1 VNQAD
6 RHHDTLRYGSALKSW
21 LAVLSVALG
30 AFVFVTSEFLPIGLL
45 TQISAGLHISDG
57 TAGLMVTI
65 PGLVATFAAPL
76 MTIGAG
82 KVDRRILVLGLTG
95 LLVASNMT
103 SAFASSFAVMLAG
116 RVMFGISVGGFW
128 TIAVTLGSRLVPKPM
143 MTRAT
148 TIIAA
153 GISTATV
160 LGVPA
165 GTLIAGF
172 AGWRMAFA
180 AIGGVALLCGLAQ
193 LFVLPRLPPPPASGV
208 RQLTHLLRHADARLG
223 LLTIAF
229 VIAGHFAAYTYVTPF
244 LRENASIT
252 PGYLSTVLLAYGAA
266 GIVGNFAGG
275 AGVAHNLRAT
285 MTGVVALMAGAILLL
300 PLIRGHQPGVT
311 ILLVA
316 WGLAFGAMPVSF
328 QLWVFKAAPEA
339 LEGGAALL
347 VCTFQIFIALG
358 SVLGGR
364 VVDAFGTSAV
374 MWTGGG
380 AAVVGLTLVRLSRHS
395 PKQIIFPSP
404 QGPEMDGPCLNETC
418 CHGGQ
423 RLGDG

>member
-1 VNQAD
+1 MNQAE
-6 RHHDTLRYGSALKSW
+6 RYRDSLDHRSALKSW

-45 TQISAGLHISDG
+45 TQISGGLHVSDG

-82 KVDRRILVLGLTG
+82 RVDRRILMLGLTG

-103 SAFASSFAVMLAG
+103 SALSSNFAVMLAA
-116 RVMFGISVGGFW
+116 RVIFGISVGGFW

-153 GISTATV
+153 GISIATV
-160 LGVPA
+160 IGVPA

-172 AGWRMAFA
+172 AGWRMSFA
-180 AIGGVALLCGLAQ
+180 AVAGVALLSGVAQ
-193 LFVLPRLPPPPASGV
+193 LFVLPRLPPPLAPGI

-223 LLTIAF
+223 LLTLAF
-229 VIAGHFAAYTYVTPF
+229 VIAGHFAAYTYVAPF
-244 LRENASIT
+244 LKENAGIT
-252 PGYLSTVLLAYGAA
+252 PGYLSALLLTFGVA
-266 GIVGNFAGG
+266 GIVGNFAAG
-275 AGVAHNLRAT
+275 AGVARNLRGT
-285 MTGVVALMAGAILLL
+285 MTCVVALLASAILLL
-300 PLIRGHQPGVT
+300 PLVRGHLAGVT
-311 ILLVA
+311 ILLVC
-316 WGLAFGAMPVSF
+316 WGLAFGGMPVCL

-358 SVLGGR
+358 SVVGGR
-364 VVDAFGTSAV
+364 VVDSFGTSAV
-374 MWTGGG
+374 MFGGG
-380 AAVVGLTLVRLSRHS
+380 CTALVGLILVRLSRHS
-395 PKQIIFPSP
+395 SKQVVLPSRE
-404 QGPEMDGPCLNETC
+404 GSELDCPCVNE
-418 CHGGQ
+418 
-423 RLGDG
+423 R

>member
-1 VNQAD
+1 MNQAERD
-6 RHHDTLRYGSALKSW
+6 HETLPRHSALKSW
-21 LAVLSVALG
+21 LAVLSVSLG

-45 TQISAGLHISDG
+45 TQISAGLHVSDG
-57 TAGLMVTI
+57 IAGLMVTI
-65 PGLVATFAAPL
+65 PGLVATFAAPI

-82 KVDRRILVLGLTG
+82 RVDRRILMLGLTG
-95 LLVASNMT
+95 LLVASNLT
-103 SAFASSFAVMLAG
+103 SALASNFAVMLAG

-153 GISTATV
+153 GISIATV

-172 AGWRMAFA
+172 AGWRAAFA
-180 AIGGVALLCGLAQ
+180 AIGGLALLSGLAQ
-193 LFVLPRLPPPPASGV
+193 LFVLPRLAPPPAPGI

-223 LLTIAF
+223 LLTLAF

-244 LRENASIT
+244 LKENASIT
-252 PGYLSTVLLAYGAA
+252 PGYLSTVLLAFGVA
-266 GIVGNFAGG
+266 GIIGNFGAG
-275 AGVAHNLRAT
+275 AGVARNLRGT
-285 MTGVVALMAGAILLL
+285 MTGVVALLAGAILLL
-300 PLIRGHQPGVT
+300 PFVRGNQTGVT
-311 ILLVA
+311 ILLLA
-316 WGLAFGAMPVSF
+316 WGLAFGAMPISL

-358 SVLGGR
+358 SVVGGW
-364 VVDAFGTSAV
+364 VVDSFGTSAV
-374 MWTGGG
+374 MLGGG
-380 AAVVGLTLVRLSRHS
+380 STALVGLLLVRLSRHS
-395 PKQIIFPSP
+395 SKAEILPSP
-404 QGPEMDGPCLNETC
+404 QGAELECSCVNEA
-418 CHGGQ
+418 
-423 RLGDG
+423 

>member
-1 VNQAD
+1 MSQAA
-6 RHHDTLRYGSALKSW
+6 HHHRDSLHHRSALKSW
-21 LAVLSVALG
+21 LAVLSVSLG

-45 TQISAGLHISDG
+45 TQISAGLHVSDG

-65 PGLVATFAAPL
+65 PGLIATFAAPV

-82 KVDRRILVLGLTG
+82 RVDRRILMLGLTA
-95 LLVASNMT
+95 LLVASNLT
-103 SAFASSFAVMLAG
+103 CALARNFPVMLVG
-116 RVMFGISVGGFW
+116 RVMFGMTVGGFW

-153 GISTATV
+153 GISIATV

-172 AGWRMAFA
+172 AGWRTAFA
-180 AIGGVALLCGLAQ
+180 AIGGVALLAGLAQ
-193 LFVLPRLPPPPASGV
+193 LFVLPPLPPPPAPGI

-244 LRENASIT
+244 LKQNASIT
-252 PGYLSTVLLAYGAA
+252 PGYLSTLLLAYGVA
-266 GIVGNFAGG
+266 GIVGNFVGG
-275 AGVAHNLRAT
+275 AAVARNLRST
-285 MTGVVALMAGAILLL
+285 VTGVVALMAGAILLL
-300 PLIRGHQPGVT
+300 PLVRGHQPGVT
-311 ILLVA
+311 ILLVT
-316 WGLAFGAMPVSF
+316 WGLAFGAMPISF

-339 LEGGAALL
+339 LEGGAALM
-347 VCTFQIFIALG
+347 VSTFQIFIALG
-358 SVLGGR
+358 SVVGGR

-374 MWTGGG
+374 MLGGGG
-380 AAVVGLTLVRLSRHS
+380 AAVVGLVLVRLSRHS
-395 PKQIIFPSP
+395 PTQVVLPSA
-404 QGPEMDGPCLNETC
+404 QRPEPTCRCANET
-418 CHGGQ
+418 
-423 RLGDG
+423 